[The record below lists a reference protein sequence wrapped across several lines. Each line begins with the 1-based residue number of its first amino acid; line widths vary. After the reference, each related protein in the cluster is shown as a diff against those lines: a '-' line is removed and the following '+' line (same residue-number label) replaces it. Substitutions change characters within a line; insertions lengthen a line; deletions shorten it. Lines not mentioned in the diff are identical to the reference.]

1 MGHKWFFYGI
11 DAKTL
16 FLEPL
21 FLRVFD
27 AECMCLMYSP
37 HAISKI
43 FSFPG
48 LVLTT
53 AGFILAGVSQTEWSL
68 SRDLSITGCAR
79 PHSAAN
85 QIVFVLP
92 VLVMGVSGGL
102 LGIFHLPPSHLSLST
117 ATLLFKCFFAE
128 EWCYS
133 LDQHAHACVFSKCLN
148 RAVLWDSEIAFSPG
162 QGVVGCA

>member
-1 MGHKWFFYGI
+1 MQNVCVLC
-11 DAKTL
+11 T
-16 FLEPL
+16 PP
-21 FLRVFD
+21 
-27 AECMCLMYSP
+27 P

-79 PHSAAN
+79 PLSAAN
-85 QIVFVLP
+85 QIGSVLP
-92 VLVMGVSGGL
+92 VLAMGGSRGL

-117 ATLLFKCFFAE
+117 ATLLFKCFLQR
-128 EWCYS
+128 S
-133 LDQHAHACVFSKCLN
+133 GVILLNQHVHACVFSKCIN
-148 RAVLWDSEIAFSPG
+148 RAVLWDGEMAFSPS

>member
-1 MGHKWFFYGI
+1 MGHKWFYYGI
-11 DAKTL
+11 DAKPL
-16 FLEPL
+16 FLGPL

-27 AECMCLMYSP
+27 TECMYSP

-53 AGFILAGVSQTEWSL
+53 AWFILAGVSQTEWSL

-85 QIVFVLP
+85 QIVSVLP
-92 VLVMGVSGGL
+92 VLAMGISGGP

-117 ATLLFKCFFAE
+117 ATLLFKCFLQR
-128 EWCYS
+128 S
-133 LDQHAHACVFSKCLN
+133 GVILLNQHARACVFLKCMN
-148 RAVLWDSEIAFSPG
+148 RAV
-162 QGVVGCA
+162 